1 MSVLRIAADLHPS
14 PLQLYGKR
22 AAWEDPSKWVNDTY
36 PWNAAALHR
45 EGQSLLQLRPEDVGY
60 DGYSSSKEGASSKP
74 VSQSDTEG
82 DPLVRETHTGE
93 VPGVQ
98 RIGHPFVI
106 TASPKQQQKQ
116 NKTVFL
122 GLRWCFWILGVSH
135 PDSCFFFPFLL
146 SDEHAATPA
155 GGGQLLEHTE
165 LRQRQHQSP
174 RRTAGLLAGVGA
186 MTGIVVLWSAPGA
199 AEPLP
204 ISLFGQNMKSFI
216 MQDGTRQFYKRSG
229 ILKQSILCFT
239 W

>member
-1 MSVLRIAADLHPS
+1 MLFYSILLRLAPKMSALCIAADLHPS

-82 DPLVRETHTGE
+82 DPLVRKTHTGK

-106 TASPKQQQKQ
+106 TASPKQQQQKQ
-116 NKTVFL
+116 NKTVFM

-135 PDSCFFFPFLL
+135 PDSCFFSHFCFQMNMLL
-146 SDEHAATPA
+146 RLQEAANYSSTQSCDSDSTSHHDE
-155 GGGQLLEHTE
+155 QLDSSLE
-165 LRQRQHQSP
+165 
-174 RRTAGLLAGVGA
+174 
-186 MTGIVVLWSAPGA
+186 SA
-199 AEPLP
+199 L
-204 ISLFGQNMKSFI
+204 
-216 MQDGTRQFYKRSG
+216 
-229 ILKQSILCFT
+229 
-239 W
+239 